1 MKQFHFHFRFFEA
14 IISCQF
20 GKKSRRK
27 KCVVLTCKKRCYHEL
42 DTDQKITN
50 GNFRSQAAE
59 FLYDSKRSH
68 MSPDNRENTKK
79 KYYHAMRRMIL
90 PRCCEQ
96 HLAIIDLV
104 FHTKLAKL
112 KTKSLKHF
120 KL

>member
-79 KYYHAMRRMIL
+79 KISCNA
-90 PRCCEQ
+90 E
-96 HLAIIDLV
+96 DD
-104 FHTKLAKL
+104 FAKVL
-112 KTKSLKHF
+112 
-120 KL
+120 